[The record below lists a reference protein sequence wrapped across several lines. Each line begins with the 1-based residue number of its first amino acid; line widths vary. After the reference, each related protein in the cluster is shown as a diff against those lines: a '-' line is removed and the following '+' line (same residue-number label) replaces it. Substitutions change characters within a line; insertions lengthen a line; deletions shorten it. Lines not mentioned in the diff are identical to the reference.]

1 MTLFLGAAFHAE
13 LAGRQFGYSGI
24 QNHQVC
30 DRQLCAVVGN
40 AVSDAYTTVRSSL
53 QILRSTT
60 GVIGIVSLCV
70 LFLPPLVQLLLYR
83 AVVAVGA
90 AAAELFGTK
99 SLLRLLRGT
108 QQALAIAFALLVC
121 FGIMFVV
128 ATAIAMTIGKG
139 AA

>member
-1 MTLFLGAAFHAE
+1 MALPGSGWLWVLGGSV
-13 LAGRQFGYSGI
+13 LA
-24 QNHQVC
+24 
-30 DRQLCAVVGN
+30 
-40 AVSDAYTTVRSSL
+40 
-53 QILRSTT
+53 
-60 GVIGIVSLCV
+60 CV
-70 LFLPPLVQLLLYR
+70 LTVCLQVMQRRSGLCMREAFDQAFGTGGGRV
-83 AVVAVGA
+83 A